1 MGEFN
6 VDRTVRELEGGKVPD
21 WITEHLRIYLQSGGR
36 EGHDWDA
43 TFAGGRNPT
52 PCLVLTTRGRR
63 SGQPRPMPLI
73 YGKADD
79 AYVVIGSKGGAPTQP
94 AWYWN
99 LRAEPRVELQVATE
113 RFAARA
119 RIAEGEERERLWAMM
134 VEVYPPYREYQSKTD
149 RQIPVVVLER
159 T

>member
-1 MGEFN
+1 MSKLD
-6 VDRTVRELEGGKVPD
+6 VDQTVRELDGGKVPD
-21 WITEHLRIYLQSGGR
+21 WITEHLRIYLESGGR

-63 SGQPRPMPLI
+63 SGAPRPMPLI
-73 YGKADD
+73 YGRSGD
-79 AYVVIGSKGGAPTQP
+79 AYVVIGSKGGAATQP

-99 LRAEPRVELQVATE
+99 LRAYPSVELQVATAK
-113 RFAARA
+113 FSAHA
-119 RIAEGEERERLWAMM
+119 RIAEGAERERLWAMM
-134 VEVYPPYREYQSKTD
+134 VDLYPPYREYQAKTD

-159 T
+159 A